1 MSNAFQP
8 GQRFLS
14 EAEPELGLGLV
25 SDVALRQVELLFP
38 LLDETRRYVVDNA
51 PLLRLQLNP
60 GDTAQSVQGWE
71 MHVASVSL
79 RDNLLLYTG
88 TRSDTGETAELPEQ
102 LLSAQCSLNQPRE
115 RLLAGQTGRNRDFE
129 LRVDSLQRLGT
140 AHRSPHYGLHG
151 PRVSLLP
158 HQLYV
163 ADQVSRRHHP
173 RVLLADEVG
182 LGKTIEA
189 GLIIHRQLLSGRAS
203 RVLILVPDA
212 LRHQW
217 LIELRR
223 RFNLRFTLVTEES
236 FEPFSDAQL
245 LLCPLSLLLEDEALR
260 TDALAADWDMLVV
273 DEAHHLH
280 WTREQSSPGYDLVD
294 TLAAATR
301 SVLLLTATPEQLGRE
316 GHFARLRLLDP
327 DRFHDLDAH
336 LDSEQAHR
344 AVAIAAE
351 PLFQP
356 DLPLSDSQRE
366 AIEHYLQDDA
376 SRALLAQPLD
386 DDTRR
391 TLLNRLIDQHGTGRV
406 LFRNT
411 RASVGGLPRRAL
423 QHHPLDATGDDTT
436 VADARLDW
444 LLATL
449 RREADKRFLLICAE
463 DDTALDIATELRL
476 RAGIVASVFHG
487 GMSILECDRAAAHF
501 ADADSGCPILISSEV
516 GSEGRNFQF
525 VNEMI
530 LFDLPLDPDLLEQRI
545 GRVDRIGQSRD
556 VIVHVPTLDGH
567 ADAVLCRWY
576 DEGLGAFSQ
585 SCNYGNAV
593 LQQLGTSRDTALA
606 SPGDTA
612 AVDTLI
618 ENTRRIT
625 TDVRAQLEAGRD
637 RLLELASTDPVESAA
652 LAQEL
657 QQIDDQPGPWP
668 FIERAADS
676 FGLEL
681 EELSADSYSIHIGSA
696 AEQQDFPGLPEDGCS
711 GTDDRDVA
719 LHREDLEF
727 ITWEH
732 PLVRGLLHM
741 VVDGD
746 TGKTAAAALKAQ
758 PFKPGEVL
766 IETVFSLQSATP
778 GKGWERYLP
787 TTSVRLLHTRSGLEI
802 ASKVPGNW
810 LAMNVTNI
818 DRGTARKLIEAQ
830 RDTLAGRMRQIE
842 TEAENRIQPIA
853 EAARESAAAL
863 YRDELARLEDL
874 SARGAP
880 VRTDEVDALR
890 RERDAIDASL
900 SQLAPQ
906 IEALRVIFT
915 H

>member
-1 MSNAFQP
+1 
-8 GQRFLS
+8 
-14 EAEPELGLGLV
+14 
-25 SDVALRQVELLFP
+25 
-38 LLDETRRYVVDNA
+38 
-51 PLLRLQLNP
+51 
-60 GDTAQSVQGWE
+60 
-71 MHVASVSL
+71 
-79 RDNLLLYTG
+79 
-88 TRSDTGETAELPEQ
+88 
-102 LLSAQCSLNQPRE
+102 
-115 RLLAGQTGRNRDFE
+115 
-129 LRVDSLQRLGT
+129 
-140 AHRSPHYGLHG
+140 
-151 PRVSLLP
+151 
-158 HQLYV
+158 
-163 ADQVSRRHHP
+163 
-173 RVLLADEVG
+173 
-182 LGKTIEA
+182 
-189 GLIIHRQLLSGRAS
+189 
-203 RVLILVPDA
+203 
-212 LRHQW
+212 
-217 LIELRR
+217 
-223 RFNLRFTLVTEES
+223 
-236 FEPFSDAQL
+236 
-245 LLCPLSLLLEDEALR
+245 
-260 TDALAADWDMLVV
+260 
-273 DEAHHLH
+273 
-280 WTREQSSPGYDLVD
+280 
-294 TLAAATR
+294 
-301 SVLLLTATPEQLGRE
+301 
-316 GHFARLRLLDP
+316 
-327 DRFHDLDAH
+327 
-336 LDSEQAHR
+336 
-344 AVAIAAE
+344 
-351 PLFQP
+351 
-356 DLPLSDSQRE
+356 
-366 AIEHYLQDDA
+366 
-376 SRALLAQPLD
+376 
-386 DDTRR
+386 
-391 TLLNRLIDQHGTGRV
+391 
-406 LFRNT
+406 
-411 RASVGGLPRRAL
+411 
-423 QHHPLDATGDDTT
+423 

-463 DDTALDIATELRL
+463 DDTALDIATELR
-476 RAGIVASVFHG
+476 
-487 GMSILECDRAAAHF
+487 
-501 ADADSGCPILISSEV
+501 
-516 GSEGRNFQF
+516 
-525 VNEMI
+525 
-530 LFDLPLDPDLLEQRI
+530 
-545 GRVDRIGQSRD
+545 
-556 VIVHVPTLDGH
+556 GH

-606 SPGDTA
+606 NPGDTA

-880 VRTDEVDALR
+880 VRTDEVDALMRSGLAQQGAADLLGKVILAAAFPIDITGRTMQAAPKGVGITKRHRDHVHAELVHLLRLERLAGFNHHGLVVENQAVHRQPDARITQGR
-890 RERDAIDASL
+890 RL
-900 SQLAPQ
+900 
-906 IEALRVIFT
+906 VV
-915 H
+915 